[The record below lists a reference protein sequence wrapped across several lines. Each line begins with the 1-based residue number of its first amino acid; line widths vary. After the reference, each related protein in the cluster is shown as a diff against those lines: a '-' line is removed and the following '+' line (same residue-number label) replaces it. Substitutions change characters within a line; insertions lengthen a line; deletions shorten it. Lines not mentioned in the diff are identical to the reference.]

1 MCDYLDWL
9 RFTYALVVRGYL
21 APFSFANFYFSSLSR
36 RAYVA
41 DGLYYMAKLIEK
53 YIDFI
58 IRENPEAFRE
68 VPFIGTNL
76 KRF

>member
-1 MCDYLDWL
+1 MSPM
-9 RFTYALVVRGYL
+9 GYI
-21 APFSFANFYFSSLSR
+21 
-36 RAYVA
+36 
-41 DGLYYMAKLIEK
+41 YMAKLIEK

-68 VPFIGTNL
+68 VPFIGTDL